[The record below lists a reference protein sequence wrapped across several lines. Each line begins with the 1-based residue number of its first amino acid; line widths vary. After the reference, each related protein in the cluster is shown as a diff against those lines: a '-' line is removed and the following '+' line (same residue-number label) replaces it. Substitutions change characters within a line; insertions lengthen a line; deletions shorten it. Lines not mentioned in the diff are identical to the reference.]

1 MFTQIR
7 KHQKTL
13 WIFISSMVIISFVWY
28 FNPNQRASRRGG
40 GGGPGGDDRVGM
52 INGEPIHRA
61 EYVDAYREAVLH
73 YLFTYGDWPKDN
85 EMNRQMRPV
94 ERETRNRVFLTHK
107 IKELNIQVDDKAV
120 VDWIAT
126 AFQDRETKQYHH
138 EYYQRFIQNIQQNRM
153 KETDFQRYA
162 RHQVAIQHL
171 AAVAG
176 ASGKLVTPQEA
187 EQTYREEHEK
197 ADTKVALFSLSNYV
211 ANVEV
216 TDDAIAKFYTNRASA
231 YRLPERLQLSY
242 VEFPATNYLAKA
254 DERLAT
260 ETNLNQRIDA
270 VYLQR
275 GPSFYTDPSGQPLT
289 ADAAKAR
296 IREDMRKEVALSES
310 RKDAFA
316 FANALAD
323 VTAKTNVVN
332 VANPAEALESLAAA
346 KGLKTEVTEPFT
358 QMQGPRSLNLPE
370 QFSRMAFRL
379 TPDEPIVSEPVQG
392 EDAYYVVSYKQKI
405 PSELPALDTIK
416 ERVITDFKRAE
427 SMKLTRDA
435 ANAFLNSVT
444 NSPNKGEEFA
454 KLATQNGVSFVDL
467 TPFSRDSR
475 SNIEGLPLQ
484 VNPSSLRSTVFELG
498 EGQTS
503 NYMPGSDGGY
513 VIYVEK
519 FLPAA
524 DDEVKKELPAFLDE
538 LRRRNA
544 SEAFNDWFAHEAQ
557 LAKLQLPGDKGSL
570 ASAEEE

>member
-28 FNPNQRASRRGG
+28 FNPNQRWSRRGG
-40 GGGPGGDDRVGM
+40 GGGGYGDDRVGM
-52 INGEPIHRA
+52 INGEPIHQA
-61 EYVDAYREAVLH
+61 EYIEARREAFLH
-73 YLFTYGDWPKDN
+73 YLFTYGEPPKEN
-85 EMNRQMRPV
+85 EMARQMIT
-94 ERETRNRVFLTHK
+94 REIHNRIFLSHK
-107 IKELNIQVDDKAV
+107 IKDLDIQVDDKAV
-120 VDWIAT
+120 VDWITT

-138 EYYQRFIQNIQQNRM
+138 EYYQRFLQNMQQYRI
-153 KETDFQRYA
+153 KEADFQRYA

-171 AAVAG
+171 AAIAG

-211 ANVEV
+211 ANVQV
-216 TDDAIAKFYTNRASA
+216 TDDAIAKFYTNRQSA

-254 DERLAT
+254 DERLTA
-260 ETNLNQRIDA
+260 ETNLNQRIDG

-275 GPSFYTDPSGQPLT
+275 GPSFYTDASGQPLT

-296 IREDMRKEVALSES
+296 IRDDMRKEVALTEA

-316 FANALAD
+316 FANALAE
-323 VTAKTNVVN
+323 VPAKTNSV
-332 VANPAEALESLAAA
+332 NPAEALESLAAA
-346 KGLKTEVTEPFT
+346 KGLKAEVTEPFT
-358 QMQGPRSLNLPE
+358 QMSGPRNLNLPE

-379 TPDEPIVSEPVQG
+379 TPEEPIVSEPVQG
-392 EDAYYVVSYKQKI
+392 EDAFYVVSYKQKVA
-405 PSELPALDTIK
+405 SELPALDTIK
-416 ERVITDFKRAE
+416 DRVIADFKRAE

-444 NSPNKGEEFA
+444 NSPAKGEEFA

-467 TPFSRDSR
+467 APFSRDPR
-475 SNIEGLPLQ
+475 STVEGLPPQ
-484 VNPSSLRSTVFELG
+484 VNSSSLRSTAFELS

-503 NYMPGSDGGY
+503 SYMPGSEGGY
-513 VIYVEK
+513 IVYVEK
-519 FLPAA
+519 FLPAS
-524 DDEVKKELPAFLDE
+524 DDEVKKEVPAFLDE

-544 SEAFNDWFAHEAQ
+544 SEAFNDWFAHEVQ
-557 LAKLQLPGDKGSL
+557 LSKLQLAGDKTM
-570 ASAEEE
+570 ASTGGDEE